1 MYDIIHMF
9 IYRIVIYWQDGN
21 ICNNK
26 MHMFSG
32 YINTPTQSIFMSSGV
47 KKNASVCWNQEHIIV
62 SQHRKNRLPLS
73 CAFETRAWIVD
84 FYINSK

>member
-9 IYRIVIYWQDGN
+9 IYRIVIYWPDGN

-32 YINTPTQSIFMSSGV
+32 YINTPTQSICYVIRSKKMPLFVGIKSTSLFPNIV
-47 KKNASVCWNQEHIIV
+47 KIGGH
-62 SQHRKNRLPLS
+62 
-73 CAFETRAWIVD
+73 
-84 FYINSK
+84 